1 MASQRT
7 PGIGAPQRPDVPP
20 AGGLGFSV
28 PPQGYGPANQG
39 FPQGAPHPAQGFT
52 HQGSYP
58 VGHIPGGA
66 SPPHPPLDLVIVKL
80 EPSDT
85 VPGTWVHPTGVHEG
99 AEGLSSLH
107 ELVAQ
112 AQAAADA
119 PLYSNQA
126 AGRQASQGRP
136 GLPTDNK
143 WLEGQK
149 LPQFSDEV
157 QPLLHGGELTR
168 EEHHRLAKQFRQH
181 IENVSGDIRL
191 DLVGLTGVDC
201 SRNLISDTSSG
212 GRRWKYHYLGLTLA
226 SQFPKLQWDFRGHR
240 ASHGDHTKAKSRFL
254 SKLAEARRHQHARAK
269 SREVTVPLE
278 PSS

>member
-1 MASQRT
+1 MGRHMVKFDAPDYAGCDTQCTRYF
-7 PGIGAPQRPDVPP
+7 IRGAVALRAYLICGVIAACDTCLKLCICS
-20 AGGLGFSV
+20 A
-28 PPQGYGPANQG
+28 
-39 FPQGAPHPAQGFT
+39 
-52 HQGSYP
+52 
-58 VGHIPGGA
+58 
-66 SPPHPPLDLVIVKL
+66 LDLVIVKL

-168 EEHHRLAKQFRQH
+168 EEHHRLAKQFRRE
-181 IENVSGDIRL
+181 IIDFLN
-191 DLVGLTGVDC
+191 